1 MKLKHLFYLGFL
13 FFSSLIFSQNEQYK
27 ELMSQDWPNLKR
39 YREANEQLK
48 QQDKAVTA
56 VFMGNSITQGWYDQH
71 PDFFTENNY
80 IGRGI
85 SGQTTPQMLI
95 RFTPEVIDLQPKV
108 VVILAGTNDIA
119 GNTGFSSV
127 KMITDNIKA
136 MAQLATANNIKV
148 VLSSILPVYVYP
160 WRPGLEPVAKIA
172 EVNNWLKTYAEQND
186 HVYLDY
192 FPALANEQKG
202 MKKEYAS
209 DGVHPTDAGYKVME
223 PLVKEAIEKA
233 LKQ

>member
-39 YREANEQLK
+39 YREANDQAEK
-48 QQDKAVTA
+48 QNKEITA
-56 VFMGNSITQGWYDQH
+56 VFMGNSITQGWYDKH
-71 PDFFTENNY
+71 PDFFIKNNY

-85 SGQTTPQMLI
+85 GGQTTPQMLI
-95 RFTPEVIDLQPKV
+95 RFTPDVIDLQPKV

-136 MAQLATANNIKV
+136 MAHRRYTLIKM
-148 VLSSILPVYVYP
+148 S
-160 WRPGLEPVAKIA
+160 
-172 EVNNWLKTYAEQND
+172 
-186 HVYLDY
+186 YLVII
-192 FPALANEQKG
+192 
-202 MKKEYAS
+202 MK
-209 DGVHPTDAGYKVME
+209 PT
-223 PLVKEAIEKA
+223 
-233 LKQ
+233 Q

>member
-1 MKLKHLFYLGFL
+1 MKLKHLLYLGLL
-13 FFSSLIFSQNEQYK
+13 FVTPLTFSQNEQYK
-27 ELMSQDWPNLKR
+27 DLMSQDWPNLKR
-39 YREANEQLK
+39 YREANEQVK
-48 QQDKAVTA
+48 EENSEPTA

-71 PDFFTENNY
+71 PDFFKENNY

-85 SGQTTPQMLI
+85 GGQTTPQMLI
-95 RFTPEVIDLQPKV
+95 RFTPDVIDLQPKV

-148 VLSSILPVYVYP
+148 VLSSILPVYDYP
-160 WRPGLEPVAKIA
+160 WRPGLEPITKIA
-172 EVNNWLKTYAEQND
+172 EVNNWLKSYAEENN

-192 FPALANEQKG
+192 FPALANEQQG

-209 DGVHPTDAGYKVME
+209 DGVHPTSAGYEVME

>member
-85 SGQTTPQMLI
+85 SGQTTP
-95 RFTPEVIDLQPKV
+95 
-108 VVILAGTNDIA
+108 
-119 GNTGFSSV
+119 
-127 KMITDNIKA
+127 
-136 MAQLATANNIKV
+136 
-148 VLSSILPVYVYP
+148 
-160 WRPGLEPVAKIA
+160 
-172 EVNNWLKTYAEQND
+172 
-186 HVYLDY
+186 
-192 FPALANEQKG
+192 
-202 MKKEYAS
+202 
-209 DGVHPTDAGYKVME
+209 
-223 PLVKEAIEKA
+223 
-233 LKQ
+233 